1 MVPISFVMV
10 PPTIVSLTTD
20 SGGDRRD
27 SLEFASWL
35 MGCTWAQTRAATYQC
50 LLIVHY
56 RRPSPSFSAIHRT
69 CSPLHIPMYVYSCY
83 MACIAVYGRIST
95 RTIPY
100 GRVEISLT
108 VRDHT
113 CTDPSRY
120 GHKPVMVRFAAL
132 CHPLFL
138 LLHFSPCRNLLSL
151 MLATAALAT

>member
-1 MVPISFVMV
+1 MV

-27 SLEFASWL
+27 SLGFASWL

-56 RRPSPSFSAIHRT
+56 HRPSPSFSVIHRT

-83 MACIAVYGRIST
+83 MACIAVYGCIST

-100 GRVEISLT
+100 GRVEISLM
-108 VRDHT
+108 VQVW
-113 CTDPSRY
+113 Y
-120 GHKPVMVRFAAL
+120 GITLVLTHQDMAIN
-132 CHPLFL
+132 L
-138 LLHFSPCRNLLSL
+138 LLYGSQPYAILFFCSCISL
-151 MLATAALAT
+151 HAEIYHP

>member
-1 MVPISFVMV
+1 MVPILFVMV
-10 PPTIVSLTTD
+10 PPTIVSLTMD
-20 SGGDRRD
+20 SGSDMRD

-108 VRDHT
+108 VRVRYRITLVLTRQDT
-113 CTDPSRY
+113 AINQLRY
-120 GHKPVMVRFAAL
+120 GSQPYAI
-132 CHPLFL
+132 LF
-138 LLHFSPCRNLLSL
+138 FCSSI
-151 MLATAALAT
+151 